1 MRVAHGRTNRPMVQT
16 GEWNLQ
22 GRAEPSRA
30 ASAGDRGISG
40 RNNPSPQD
48 GGRPLLIRTQ
58 RRAGSSPAESSSL
71 ASLLVRVQ
79 ASGPVVSCSPSR
91 IGLTYGGRVENR
103 YHGTATIS
111 QGAAVVEGDCII
123 ESVGGPAPGPDPAW
137 SGRLQEPAPTM
148 KLIEGGAWLRL
159 ADGRECEIRVERA
172 VAGSG
177 TTEFSGAK
185 GILDL
190 R

>member
-1 MRVAHGRTNRPMVQT
+1 M
-16 GEWNLQ
+16 
-22 GRAEPSRA
+22 
-30 ASAGDRGISG
+30 
-40 RNNPSPQD
+40 
-48 GGRPLLIRTQ
+48 
-58 RRAGSSPAESSSL
+58 
-71 ASLLVRVQ
+71 
-79 ASGPVVSCSPSR
+79 
-91 IGLTYGGRVENR
+91 RVENR

-111 QGAAVVEGDCII
+111 QGAAIVEGDCTI

-137 SGRLQEPAPTM
+137 SGRLQETAPTM
-148 KLIEGGAWLRL
+148 NLLEGGAWLRL